1 MLMCPAILAYRYIA
15 QIVSQVNRA
24 NMHLPDSRC
33 SCCCDKLLLNAV
45 KISRNNRQNAFGSEL
60 QFHVTTKLR
69 ATRGQ
74 EGSGE
79 K

>member
-24 NMHLPDSRC
+24 NMHLPDS